1 MTARI
6 WHGYTTK
13 TNAPV
18 YEQLVKQ
25 EIFPEIE
32 GKKISGYK
40 GAQLLKRDVGDEVEF
55 TTLLW
60 FDRIDS
66 VKGFVGKDH
75 EAVYV
80 PQKAREVL
88 SRYDQRAVHCELLH
102 SLPEVISEE

>member
-1 MTARI
+1 MISRI

-32 GKKISGYK
+32 GKKIPGYK
-40 GAQLLKRDVGDEVEF
+40 GAQLLKRDLEDEVEF

-60 FDRIDS
+60 FDRIES
-66 VKGFVGKDH
+66 VKGFVGEDH
-75 EAVYV
+75 ETIYV
-80 PQKAREVL
+80 PQNAREVL

-102 SLPEVISEE
+102 SLPEEIPKE